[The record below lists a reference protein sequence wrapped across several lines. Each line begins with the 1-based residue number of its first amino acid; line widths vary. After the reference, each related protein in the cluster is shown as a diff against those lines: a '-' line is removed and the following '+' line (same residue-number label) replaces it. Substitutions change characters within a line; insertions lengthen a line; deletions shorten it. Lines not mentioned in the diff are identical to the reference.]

1 MFQMY
6 LTDLAEKN
14 CFASDLN
21 FLYIFQRVLQPS
33 QPPSSLVRN
42 GMMMCRGCMLR
53 ALEVQCFSL
62 FLMLFWS
69 CLKKLFSEYVTDCF
83 LSVGAGVLSKQRE
96 TRKSGL

>member
-1 MFQMY
+1 
-6 LTDLAEKN
+6 
-14 CFASDLN
+14 
-21 FLYIFQRVLQPS
+21 
-33 QPPSSLVRN
+33 
-42 GMMMCRGCMLR
+42 MLR

-83 LSVGAGVLSKQRE
+83 LLGDCFLFGVLSKQRE